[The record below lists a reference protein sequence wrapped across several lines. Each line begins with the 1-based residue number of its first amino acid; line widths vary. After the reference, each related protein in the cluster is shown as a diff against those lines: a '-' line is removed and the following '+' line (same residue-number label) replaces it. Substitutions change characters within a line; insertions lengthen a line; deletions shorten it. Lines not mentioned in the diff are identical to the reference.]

1 MLRLLTDQL
10 LDQFHGIGFIG
21 RVAGQDDG

>member
-10 LDQFHGIGFIG
+10 LDEFHGIGFIG